1 MKVKIELI
9 KLCGILSA
17 QGKIIAIN
25 VYIWKEKRSK
35 INKLKLHL
43 RKLEKWSL
51 TEEEKIEQK
60 SMTLEN
66 RIIIEKINELK
77 SLFF

>member
-1 MKVKIELI
+1 M
-9 KLCGILSA
+9 
-17 QGKIIAIN
+17 
-25 VYIWKEKRSK
+25 YIFEKKRSK

-51 TEEEKIEQK
+51 TEEEKNRAEIND
-60 SMTLEN
+60 TGN

-77 SLFF
+77 SWFF